1 MHVLRAEKG
10 YIIVGQ
16 DTDGTVTPDDAG
28 LSWAIGK
35 KKPDF
40 VGKRSLSRPDLV
52 ASGRKQ
58 LVGLLTDDP
67 NTVLEEGA
75 QIVADPNEAV
85 PMKMIGHVTSS
96 YWSEALGRSIA
107 MAVIEDGRALTDKTL
122 HIPMPDETLSAKVTS
137 PIFYDPDGSRLGDPS
152 RFDYVVV
159 VGGLVDEIEN
169 LHPDYVGFLH
179 RAATSKVPLV
189 GVCTGAFI
197 LYRAGLMDG
206 YRCCVSWFH
215 HDDFLGQ
222 FDGMEP
228 VSDQIFVVDRDRLT
242 ASGGVSSAHL
252 AAYLVD
258 RHVGRAE
265 ARKSLNIMIIDEA
278 MSAEAAQPGLPLELT
293 TSDDLVRRA
302 LLLMQQAMSA
312 PLPMSVIAKRLDVSR
327 RKLERHF
334 DRALGMSPAVADKLV
349 RLTHARFLLRTPHH
363 SIAEVAADTGF
374 CDASHFVK
382 VFKGYYGVTP
392 RQLAADAT
400 RSEKSSVSADP

>member
-35 KKPDF
+35 KKAGLRRQAFAFAPRPGCQRPKAARRPSDR
-40 VGKRSLSRPDLV
+40 RSEHGAGGRGADRRRSERGGADEDDRACHLVLLERGARPLDRH
-52 ASGRKQ
+52 GGDR
-58 LVGLLTDDP
+58 
-67 NTVLEEGA
+67 
-75 QIVADPNEAV
+75 
-85 PMKMIGHVTSS
+85 
-96 YWSEALGRSIA
+96 
-107 MAVIEDGRALTDKTL
+107 GRAGAHRQDAA
-122 HIPMPDETLSAKVTS
+122 HP
-137 PIFYDPDGSRLGDPS
+137 GDPS

-189 GVCTGAFI
+189 GVCTGAFV